1 MRDGDVNLTLV
12 NCLCQIRPFDP
23 YAEAIDLAWQQG
35 YSSEITEG
43 SRLSNSFRQ

>member
-1 MRDGDVNLTLV
+1 MGDIYLTLV

-23 YAEAIDLAWQQG
+23 YAEAIDQVWQQV

-43 SRLSNSFRQ
+43 FRLSNSFRR